1 MLYDKIDLYKFSQKY
16 EKETIKLEIEMPHEG
31 YVKDNVNIEEIRGIE
46 ALKAI
51 LTIVINMCSGFLIGA
66 SQFDLSKKVLEFG
79 QMILNTDKV
88 DKKENLN

>member
-16 EKETIKLEIEMPHEG
+16 EGDIIKLEIEMPHEG
-31 YVKDNVNIEEIRGIE
+31 YIKDNVNISEIHGME
-46 ALKAI
+46 ALKTI
-51 LTIVINMCSGFLIGA
+51 LITVVHMCSGFLIGA

-79 QMILNTDKV
+79 QMMLNVDKI